1 MLLPKQVLTYNAKQ
15 HFRLFR
21 DPFADDVI
29 ESIEDIFVTPDIRYV
44 RESLYQTAS
53 HGGFI
58 AIVGESGSGK
68 TTLRRDMKKWIHHE
82 KLPIIVIEP
91 YVIGMEDNNAK
102 GRALKA
108 ANIVESIIKCV
119 APQERIKCSLEARYR
134 QLHQILIQSS
144 RSGVRH
150 VLVIEEA
157 HSLPI
162 STLKH
167 LKRFFELEDGF
178 KKLLSVILIG
188 QPELKIKLSS
198 HHYDVREVFQRCE
211 VIELLPIEQD
221 LEEFINFKFLRA
233 GKNARDIM
241 DVNIVGAIRMWF
253 MVRSKHGQSSLSYP
267 LSIGN
272 LLIAAMNFTA
282 EIGAPLVNE
291 DVIKEIMKFQ

>member
-58 AIVGESGSGK
+58 AIVGESGAGK

-82 KLPIIVIEP
+82 QLPIIVIEP
-91 YVIGMEDNNAK
+91 YVISMEDNDTK
-102 GRALKA
+102 GKTLKA
-108 ANIVESIIKCV
+108 ASILESIIKSV

-211 VIELLPIEQD
+211 VIELLPIEQE
-221 LEEFINFKFLRA
+221 LEDFINFKFLRV
-233 GKNARDIM
+233 GKNVRDIM
-241 DVNIVGAIRMWF
+241 DVSIIGAIRMWF
-253 MVRSKHGQSSLSYP
+253 MTRSKHGLSSLSYP

-272 LLIAAMNFTA
+272 LLTAAMNFTA

-291 DVIKEIMKFQ
+291 DVIKEIMKLQ

>member
-68 TTLRRDMKKWIHHE
+68 TTLRRDMKKWIYHE

-102 GRALKA
+102 GRTLKA